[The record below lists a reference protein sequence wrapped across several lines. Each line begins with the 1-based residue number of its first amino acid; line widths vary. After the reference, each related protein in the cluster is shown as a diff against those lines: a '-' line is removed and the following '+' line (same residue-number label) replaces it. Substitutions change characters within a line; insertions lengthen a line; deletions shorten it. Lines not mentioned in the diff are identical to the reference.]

1 METALVYIDLPR
13 HLLTNGSVKSL
24 GGERLPKFVPSGNG
38 GLLVIR
44 WRAGSYGRY

>member
-1 METALVYIDLPR
+1 METALVYIDLPW

-44 WRAGSYGRY
+44 WRAGSYGCY